1 MSRNMSWLRSAGFP
15 LGHGTKHLLRLGLP
29 VPAWTPPASASA
41 RVWIAKDYTTQPSSL
56 ARRPLSTQRTARNSG
71 QSSRFRRSSASPA
84 ETPAGPAT
92 ESLQTEP
99 TVRKPGTSEPV
110 EPTRPVPRPGRGS
123 REIPK
128 PRKPVDVN
136 SKEYKDFEKKWVRLV
151 VGLPFLIVSSWLLY
165 KRREYFWPAG
175 GETCY

>member
-1 MSRNMSWLRSAGFP
+1 MSRNMSWLKSAGFP
-15 LGHGTKHLLRLGLP
+15 LGHGTKQLLRLGLP
-29 VPAWTPPASASA
+29 VPAWTASASASA
-41 RVWIAKDYTTQPSSL
+41 RARIAKDCTTQPSSL

-71 QSSRFRRSSASPA
+71 QGSRFGRSSASPA

-99 TVRKPGTSEPV
+99 VLRHAGTSEPV
-110 EPTRPVPRPGRGS
+110 VPTRPVPRPR
-123 REIPK
+123 RESKDIPK

-165 KRREYFWPAG
+165 KRREYSWPAG